1 VRSADSAELWQQ
13 NILAMRWEIETQSLT
28 DQVNNNSNNDT
39 NVYRMLLERLLPVQP
54 ESTF

>member
-1 VRSADSAELWQQ
+1 MRSADSAELWQQ